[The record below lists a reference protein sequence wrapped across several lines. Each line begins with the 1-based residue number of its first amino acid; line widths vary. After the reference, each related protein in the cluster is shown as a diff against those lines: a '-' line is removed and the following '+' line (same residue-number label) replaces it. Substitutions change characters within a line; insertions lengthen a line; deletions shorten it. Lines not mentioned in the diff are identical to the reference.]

1 MKRTTRKIVK
11 IGLLTASFV
20 TLLSMTPTAS
30 IGLPPVGA
38 PVGIPV
44 SAPVGAD
51 DPSADQNNPCSSLPR
66 ICHYT
71 WDPMTRCC
79 IADPKHD
86 CTDVCFGP
94 IIH

>member
-30 IGLPPVGA
+30 IGLRPVG
-38 PVGIPV
+38 
-44 SAPVGAD
+44 APVGAD